1 MLETVLIILGVT
13 VYFGGVRIQAL
24 SLTSVC
30 FSLCNDQYLCLLS
43 ENNNTEL
50 LELFSGIN
58 EIHGCWVAR
67 EGILKDYADGYITR
81 YSESFL

>member
-58 EIHGCWVAR
+58 EIMKTKGLAQCLTHEA
-67 EGILKDYADGYITR
+67 LK
-81 YSESFL
+81 